1 MAFLIVGLGNIG
13 EEYKQTRHNIGFD
26 VIDALVE
33 KHKAPDFVTEKYAF
47 YTSFLSKG
55 KKVHC
60 IKPTTYMNLSG
71 KAVRHFMQLH
81 KIPLENILVIT
92 DDLALPLAKLRLK
105 TKGSDGGHNGLKS
118 IQELVLS
125 SAYPRLRF
133 GIGDDFPRGRQA
145 EYVLGKWKESEWIEV
160 RLGIDKAVEMAEA
173 FIYHGAP
180 FVMNHFNGK

>member
-1 MAFLIVGLGNIG
+1 LRLLQKRKNNFDSEILYKTPIFSGFFYAYSFLPSAFFLSFACIFCCIMAFLIVGLGNIG

-71 KAVRHFMQLH
+71 KAV
-81 KIPLENILVIT
+81 
-92 DDLALPLAKLRLK
+92 
-105 TKGSDGGHNGLKS
+105 
-118 IQELVLS
+118 
-125 SAYPRLRF
+125 
-133 GIGDDFPRGRQA
+133 
-145 EYVLGKWKESEWIEV
+145 
-160 RLGIDKAVEMAEA
+160 
-173 FIYHGAP
+173 
-180 FVMNHFNGK
+180 